1 MRRVPPSALPPQ
13 HRSPLRRR
21 RRAAA
26 PGDRLEATCDYN
38 STERSEITTAGS
50 THHHEM
56 CNLYMMMWSELP
68 VFMTC
73 GGGGPHGD
81 TPSVNPA
88 GAGARGRG
96 GREAGWGGDTAARC
110 RVALS
115 AQALLVSVCCTPPA
129 RPFAGA
135 VCNGR
140 PERLVMMLQTSK
152 ARC

>member
-1 MRRVPPSALPPQ
+1 
-13 HRSPLRRR
+13 
-21 RRAAA
+21 
-26 PGDRLEATCDYN
+26 
-38 STERSEITTAGS
+38 
-50 THHHEM
+50 
-56 CNLYMMMWSELP
+56 MMMWSELP

>member
-1 MRRVPPSALPPQ
+1 
-13 HRSPLRRR
+13 
-21 RRAAA
+21 
-26 PGDRLEATCDYN
+26 
-38 STERSEITTAGS
+38 
-50 THHHEM
+50 M

-115 AQALLVSVCCTPPA
+115 AQALLVSVCCTPACVPNCW
-129 RPFAGA
+129 RH
-135 VCNGR
+135 
-140 PERLVMMLQTSK
+140 L
-152 ARC
+152 